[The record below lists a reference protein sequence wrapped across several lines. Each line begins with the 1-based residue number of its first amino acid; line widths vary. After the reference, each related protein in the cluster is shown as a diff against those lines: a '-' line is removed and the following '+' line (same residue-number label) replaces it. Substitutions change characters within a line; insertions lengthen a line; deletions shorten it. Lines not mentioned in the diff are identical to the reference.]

1 MNIDVVDSRFVLNGK
16 RIEVIS
22 EVLAIEDFIAEI
34 MPNLILSHSLWSLE
48 FICQESL
55 SRIEIKIYARCRQS
69 KILLEVPHNFEG
81 DYVVIDDKLIAF
93 SESSQAILTELTNI
107 QFFSEKNI
115 DIKQFVSL
123 ERILEIYGIHI
134 ENRQALR
141 TFFGQGVIQTRQSF
155 SRLKLAPFPYQA
167 IGSEWILSCFELGDG
182 GVLLSDVMGLGKTL
196 QSIAVINELKTM
208 GHENRLV
215 VCPGTLVE
223 NWKREIIK
231 FAPHLKVLI
240 HTGPWRYGIEKG
252 LKGFDVIITT
262 FETLNN
268 DISLLSGLDWQLV
281 VVDEAQAIK
290 NPRAQRTKSLKK
302 LNAKFRLAV
311 TGTPIENSLEDI
323 WSIFDFLRPGF
334 LGTLSQFELNSRSM
348 EAQAIDLHQTLSAYM
363 LRRDLD
369 DVGSQLPPITLVN
382 HSLDW
387 PSALDGIYED
397 VRVQALAE
405 FRKSGGLV
413 ATTRLRKLTTHPRL
427 HGIESPDNS
436 TLSPK
441 FAVLRDLVEELFRN
455 GDKALIFAS
464 YNRMIDLIVEEF
476 TSRFPDFLIA
486 NLDVRVP
493 NENRQPL
500 IDQFNSVATPGLLA
514 CNPIVAGAGLNITGA
529 NHVIHYN
536 LEWNPAKE
544 DQASFRVYR
553 PGQVK
558 NVFIHRFYY
567 ANTIDEVIDERVA
580 FKRNL
585 AAQTVDGILT
595 EEDFLAGLEVS
606 PGNFRGQN

>member
-1 MNIDVVDSRFVLNGK
+1 MNIAREFTGDYAVVEG
-16 RIEVIS
+16 
-22 EVLAIEDFIAEI
+22 
-34 MPNLILSHSLWSLE
+34 NLI
-48 FICQESL
+48 I
-55 SRIEIKIYARCRQS
+55 
-69 KILLEVPHNFEG
+69 
-81 DYVVIDDKLIAF
+81 F
-93 SESSQAILTELTNI
+93 SQSSQMILNELSDMD
-107 QFFSEKNI
+107 FFSTDEI
-115 DIKQFVSL
+115 TIKQFVTL
-123 ERILEIYGIHI
+123 ERVLELHGIRI
-134 ENRQALR
+134 ENRRALK
-141 TFFGQGVIQTRQSF
+141 TFFGQGFVPKRESL
-155 SRLKLAPFPYQA
+155 SRLKLSPFPYQT
-167 IGSEWILSCFELGDG
+167 IGAEWILSCFELGDG

-196 QSIAVINELKTM
+196 QSIAVINELSTFS
-208 GHENRLV
+208 HENRLV
-215 VCPGTLVE
+215 VCPGTLVA
-223 NWKREIIK
+223 NWKREITK
-231 FAPHLKVLI
+231 FAPNLKVLI
-240 HTGPWRYGIEKG
+240 HTGPWRYGVEKS
-252 LKGFDVIITT
+252 LKGFDLIITT

-268 DISLLSGLDWQLV
+268 DIGLLSGLDWQIV
-281 VVDEAQAIK
+281 IVDEAQAIK
-290 NPRAQRTKSLKK
+290 NPKAQRTKSLKR

-323 WSIFDFLRPGF
+323 WSIFDFLRPGY
-334 LGTLSQFELNSRSM
+334 LGTLSQFELNSGDIASYA
-348 EAQAIDLHQTLSAYM
+348 EDLHQTLSAYM
-363 LRRDLD
+363 LRRDLT

-397 VRVQALAE
+397 VRVEALAE
-405 FRKSGGLV
+405 FRRSGGLV

-427 HGIESPDNS
+427 HGIETIDNVA
-436 TLSPK
+436 LSPK
-441 FAVLRDLVEELFRN
+441 FAILKDIVEELFRN

-464 YNRMIDLIVEEF
+464 YNKMIDLIVEEF
-476 TSRFPDFLIA
+476 SNIYPDYLIA
-486 NLDVRVP
+486 NLDGRVA
-493 NENRQPL
+493 NEKRQPL
-500 IDQFNSVATPGLLA
+500 IDDFNSVPTPGLLA

-585 AAQTVDGILT
+585 ASQTVDGLLT

-606 PGNFRGQN
+606 PGNFRSQD

>member
-1 MNIDVVDSRFVLNGK
+1 MKIEIVDSKILLDGKCLNL
-16 RIEVIS
+16 VS
-22 EVLAIEDFIAEI
+22 EVLANEDLIIEN
-34 MPNLILSHSLWSLE
+34 MPNLNFSRSLWSLE
-48 FICQESL
+48 FYCEENVSK
-55 SRIEIKIYARCRQS
+55 IEIKTFATFRNT
-69 KILLEVPHNFEG
+69 KILLNFSAKFQG
-81 DYVVIDDKLIAF
+81 DYAIIDGNLITF
-93 SESSQAILTELTNI
+93 SQSSQMILNELSDMD
-107 QFFSEKNI
+107 FFSNNETT
-115 DIKQFVSL
+115 IKQFVTL
-123 ERILEIYGIHI
+123 ERILEVNGIRI
-134 ENRQALR
+134 ENRRALKS
-141 TFFGQGVIQTRQSF
+141 FFGQGSIPERKSL
-155 SRLKLAPFPYQA
+155 SSLKLAPFQYQT
-167 IGSEWILSCFELGDG
+167 IGAEWISSCFELGDG

-196 QSIAVINELKTM
+196 QSIAVINELSTINNQ
-208 GHENRLV
+208 NRLV
-215 VCPGTLVE
+215 VCPGTLVA
-223 NWKREIIK
+223 NWKREITK
-231 FAPHLKVLI
+231 FAPNLKVLI
-240 HTGPWRYGIEKG
+240 HTGPWRYGVEKS
-252 LKGFDVIITT
+252 LKGFDLIITT

-268 DISLLSGLDWQLV
+268 DIGLLSGLDWQIV
-281 VVDEAQAIK
+281 IVDEAQAIK
-290 NPRAQRTKSLKK
+290 NPKAQRTKSLKR
-302 LNAKFRLAV
+302 LNARFRLAV

-334 LGTLSQFELNSRSM
+334 LGTLSQFELDSKNIAS
-348 EAQAIDLHQTLSAYM
+348 QAEDLHQTLSAYM
-363 LRRDLD
+363 LRRDLA

-397 VRVQALAE
+397 VRVEALAE
-405 FRKSGGLV
+405 FRRSGGLV

-427 HGIESPDNS
+427 HGIETIDNVA
-436 TLSPK
+436 LSPK
-441 FAVLRDLVEELFRN
+441 FAVLKDLVEELFRN

-476 TSRFPDFLIA
+476 SSIYPDYLIA
-486 NLDVRVP
+486 NLDGRVA
-493 NENRQPL
+493 NEKRQPL
-500 IDQFNSVATPGLLA
+500 IDDFNSVLTPGLLA

-567 ANTIDEVIDERVA
+567 ANTIDEVIDERVS

-585 AAQTVDGILT
+585 ASQTVDGSLT

-606 PGNFRGQN
+606 PGNFRSQN